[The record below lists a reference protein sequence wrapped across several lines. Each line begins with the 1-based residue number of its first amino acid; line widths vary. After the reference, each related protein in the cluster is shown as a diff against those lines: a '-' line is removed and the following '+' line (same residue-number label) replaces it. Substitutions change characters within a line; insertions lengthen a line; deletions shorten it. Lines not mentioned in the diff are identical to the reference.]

1 MSIDAE
7 SPDLSVPVPGLRR
20 LTQAQFGGVLALL
33 VGVGQTIV
41 GTVALDGL
49 LTVAVGWGGGLLVL
63 FGSNLIRNRPAFS
76 SGWNEDGDHGVFGL
90 LMITL
95 YTACI
100 LIAAGLVLF
109 G

>member
-1 MSIDAE
+1 M
-7 SPDLSVPVPGLRR
+7 L
-20 LTQAQFGGVLALL
+20 
-33 VGVGQTIV
+33 V

-76 SGWNEDGDHGVFGL
+76 SGWNEDGSHGVFGL
-90 LMITL
+90 LIVTL
-95 YTACI
+95 ATMCI
-100 LIAAGLVLF
+100 LVAAGLTLL

>member
-1 MSIDAE
+1 MSTDAE
-7 SPDLSVPVPGLRR
+7 SQRLSIPVPGLQY

-33 VGVGQTIV
+33 VGISQMVV

-49 LTVAVGWGGGLLVL
+49 LTVAVAWGGGLLVL

-76 SGWNEDGDHGVFGL
+76 NGWNENGDHGVFSL
-90 LMITL
+90 LILTL
-95 YTACI
+95 ATTCI
-100 LIAAGLVLF
+100 LVAAGLILL

>member
-1 MSIDAE
+1 MSTDTE
-7 SPDLSVPVPGLRR
+7 SQRLSIPVPGLQY

-33 VGVGQTIV
+33 VGISQMVV

-49 LTVAVGWGGGLLVL
+49 LTVAVAWGGGLLVL

-76 SGWNEDGDHGVFGL
+76 NGWNENGDHEVFYL
-90 LMITL
+90 LIVTL
-95 YTACI
+95 ATACI
-100 LIAAGLVLF
+100 LIAAGLILF

>member
-1 MSIDAE
+1 MSTDAE
-7 SPDLSVPVPGLRR
+7 SQRLSVPVPGLRH

-33 VGVGQTIV
+33 VGVSQMIV

-49 LTVAVGWGGGLLVL
+49 LTVAVAWGGGLLVL

-76 SGWNEDGDHGVFGL
+76 NGWNEDGDHGVFSL
-90 LMITL
+90 LMMTL
-95 YTACI
+95 VTTCI
-100 LIAAGLVLF
+100 LIAAGLILF